1 MKPAPNT
8 HFGNGDDGFKQI
20 VQLLLLL
27 LLRVTCLLG
36 LGVTNVMQRNLS
48 SAQFFRFVILGV
60 TDANMM
66 THLSSIYLLHIL
78 NILLHLLT

>member
-1 MKPAPNT
+1 MNPAPNT
-8 HFGNGDDGFKQI
+8 PFGNGNDGFKQI

-60 TDANMM
+60 TNADMM

>member
-1 MKPAPNT
+1 MNPAPNT
-8 HFGNGDDGFKQI
+8 HFGTGDDGFKQI

>member
-1 MKPAPNT
+1 MNPAPNT
-8 HFGNGDDGFKQI
+8 HFGNGDGGFKQI

>member
-1 MKPAPNT
+1 MNPAPNT

-36 LGVTNVMQRNLS
+36 LGVTNVMQRNL
-48 SAQFFRFVILGV
+48 FRFVILGV

>member
-1 MKPAPNT
+1 MNPAPNT
-8 HFGNGDDGFKQI
+8 YFGNGDDGFKQI

>member
-1 MKPAPNT
+1 
-8 HFGNGDDGFKQI
+8 
-20 VQLLLLL
+20 
-27 LLRVTCLLG
+27 
-36 LGVTNVMQRNLS
+36 MQRNLS

>member
-1 MKPAPNT
+1 MNPAPNT

-27 LLRVTCLLG
+27 LLRVTRLLG

-48 SAQFFRFVILGV
+48 SAQFFRFVILGF
-60 TDANMM
+60 TNADTM

>member
-1 MKPAPNT
+1 MNPAPNT
-8 HFGNGDDGFKQI
+8 HFVNGDDGFKQI

-27 LLRVTCLLG
+27 LLRVTRLLG

-60 TDANMM
+60 TNADMM

>member
-1 MKPAPNT
+1 MNPAPNT

-27 LLRVTCLLG
+27 LLRVTCLLA